1 MMHVNAETQKHG
13 RLDHV
18 LGSPALLASIIA
30 ECEALGLFLQV
41 CRIGHKND
49 RPDVRVAVKTLI
61 RSHRNFDEK
70 ALKHEIHIMQVVC
83 NLHRIVMNK
92 AGHRTMNIP
101 NECKCY

>member
-1 MMHVNAETQKHG
+1 MLKLRNTAGKTTS
-13 RLDHV
+13 LAV
-18 LGSPALLASIIA
+18 LHCLHPSIA

-41 CRIGHKND
+41 CRVGHKND

-83 NLHRIVMNK
+83 SLHCIVMIK
-92 AGHRTMNIP
+92 ADTTP
-101 NECKCY
+101 